1 MESLSRRA
9 SVRIQDAFR
18 PKTKRAYIRMF
29 RVFVAFCVFMK
40 VALSDVSIK
49 VIVSF
54 LECLVVNECS
64 ASMVANYMSAIK
76 ANFIVFDL
84 NFYVCDH
91 PKVKYFIK
99 SIKINRPLSV
109 VHHNII
115 DISMLKRIT
124 SVASTL
130 PAGPVLKAIILTGFF
145 AFLRLSNLCPHS
157 AAAFDSSRHLTGADF
172 FFTKKFVKLVIK
184 WSKTIQTRDAVQII
198 TLPKLSDQDLCPR
211 SALRNLRK
219 LYPMS
224 QHTSMFL
231 YNSPKGWTPF
241 IDSKL
246 RKLLK
251 QINVRLGL
259 QPSHFTFHSLRRSAA
274 TFAFNAHVPIQ
285 SIQRHGTWTSDC
297 VWRYIQA
304 DQSTGEQLALSLAD
318 VIDN

>member
-1 MESLSRRA
+1 
-9 SVRIQDAFR
+9 
-18 PKTKRAYIRMF
+18 MF

-54 LECLVVNECS
+54 LECLVANECS

-99 SIKINRPLSV
+99 SIKINRPLAV

-115 DISMLKRIT
+115 DISMLKRT
-124 SVASTL
+124 TCAASTL
-130 PAGPVLKAIILTGFF
+130 PPGPVLKAIILTGFF
-145 AFLRLSNLCPHS
+145 AFLRLRPHS

-172 FFTKKFVKLVIK
+172 FFTKKFVKVVIK
-184 WSKTIQTRDAVQII
+184 WSKTMQTRDAFQII
-198 TLPKLSDQDLCPR
+198 TLPGLTDQDICPR
-211 SALRNLRK
+211 SALNNLKK

-241 IDSKL
+241 IDSKV
-246 RKLLK
+246 RKLFK
-251 QINVRLGL
+251 QINVHLGL
-259 QPSHFTFHSLRRSAA
+259 HPSHFTFHSPRRSAA

-297 VWRYIQA
+297 IWRYIQA
-304 DQSTGEQLALSLAD
+304 DQSTGEQLALSLAA